1 VEKLLDEISD
11 CVNKQDTNSL
21 LRFLKSKVSPFKAVV
36 DDNIDWYMAQ
46 LTQEKESKLVI
57 FSLYLSLSLSYCI
70 FFIKIFFTEVS
81 SEGINCFV
89 LVFIFTSLTCE
100 F

>member
-1 VEKLLDEISD
+1 MDDISD

-57 FSLYLSLSLSYCI
+57 FSLFACVLNH
-70 FFIKIFFTEVS
+70 V
-81 SEGINCFV
+81 INN
-89 LVFIFTSLTCE
+89 I
-100 F
+100 